1 MNREPSTGSRPGI
14 RRWITKLLNIKSE
27 EMPAVLAGVL
37 MFFFLF
43 TSYFLLRPVRE
54 TMGIAGGIENLQWL
68 FTGTFIATLVALPLF
83 GWCASALP
91 RRQLLG
97 WLFASSAITLI
108 AFAVSFQIAP
118 DSTLAASTF
127 YIWLSVFNLL
137 SVSLAWSV
145 LADVLRAPQ
154 AKRTFAIIASGASV
168 GGIVGPVLGAL
179 LVAPLGHVGLLVV
192 AATLLLLSIAAASW
206 LHRWRDRNPVMGEAE
221 EVSDRSPLKGNPFA
235 GATLTLRSPYLL
247 GISAFVLMLA
257 SINTF
262 LYFEQAR
269 LVAELF
275 PDKTRQ
281 TQVFGIIDAVVQSL
295 SLFIQV
301 FVTGRAAKRL
311 GVSALLVTVPVIM
324 SAGFLALAFAPTF
337 GIFVA
342 VMVIRRVGEYALVR
356 PGREMLY
363 TVVPTAEKYKA
374 KNFIDTVV
382 YRAGDAVS
390 GWIKRA
396 VDLIADN
403 PSVAMFL
410 GALLAAAWGLCG
422 LYLGRRE
429 RQMEFASGAQASAER
444 SPLAA
449 TNSP

>member
-1 MNREPSTGSRPGI
+1 
-14 RRWITKLLNIKSE
+14 
-27 EMPAVLAGVL
+27 
-37 MFFFLF
+37 
-43 TSYFLLRPVRE
+43 
-54 TMGIAGGIENLQWL
+54 MGIAGGIENLQWL

-83 GWCASALP
+83 GWCASIAP

-97 WLFASSAITLI
+97 WLFGISTITLLV
-108 AFAVSFQIAP
+108 FAVSFRLAP
-118 DSTLAASTF
+118 DSALAASTF

-154 AKRTFAIIASGASV
+154 AKRTFAIIASGASI
-168 GGIVGPVLGAL
+168 GGIVGPVLGAV
-179 LVAPLGHVGLLVV
+179 LVAPLGHVGLLVL
-192 AATLLLLSIAAASW
+192 AATLLMLSIATASW
-206 LHRWRDRNPVMGEAE
+206 LHRWRDRKQLIGTVEKF
-221 EVSDRSPLKGNPFA
+221 SDRVPLKGNPFA

-257 SINTF
+257 SINIF

-269 LVAELF
+269 LIAELF

-295 SLFIQV
+295 SLFVQV
-301 FVTGRAAKRL
+301 FVTGRAAKQL

-324 SAGFLALAFAPTF
+324 SAGFIALAFAPTF

-363 TVVPTAEKYKA
+363 AVVPTAEKYKA

-390 GWIKRA
+390 GWIKRV

-410 GALLAAAWGLCG
+410 GALLAAAWGICG

-429 RQMEFASGAQASAER
+429 RQLEAE
-444 SPLAA
+444 SDDQSPEQKAPLAA
-449 TNSP
+449 PISP